1 MQRLKIQ
8 VHQNRMSNVEHWA
21 TEPTSAWSFDF
32 KSVWAALIIHTN
44 SKFLQNFELNQWP
57 ELVCHVANDNTD
69 YSVAARK
76 RHWYNSK
83 FWWNFE
89 FVCVIWAAHTDLK
102 SKPHTLEP
110 TARFLA
116 GERNRRGSR
125 NSKILAFLFL
135 WYRCIFLFCSMITK
149 FIKHKKLIYIYFSY
163 GFYQII
169 ITSEICKFEINLVY
183 TQLIFHYNILYIKLF
198 VTFEKYVFLCTDIIT
213 FPK

>member
-1 MQRLKIQ
+1 MQIIVNSETFGSCVCFQYILVQIPFRFFLLSGLECYVIWLRAFLLSFLVYNSTVRYFVDIIMQRLKIQ

-44 SKFLQNFELNQWP
+44 SKFLQNFELNQWL

-135 WYRCIFLFCSMITK
+135 WYRCIFFVLFNDYK
-149 FIKHKKLIYIYFSY
+149 IYK
-163 GFYQII
+163 
-169 ITSEICKFEINLVY
+169 T
-183 TQLIFHYNILYIKLF
+183 
-198 VTFEKYVFLCTDIIT
+198 
-213 FPK
+213 